1 MANAKLD
8 ASVRRIVRQHGL
20 GNVLAA
26 LAQVADGDGLK
37 GAAVAASVN
46 GGGKPAAPSKASANG
61 GAKPAAT
68 RAGKPARPKPTAVA
82 YVAKMDLPED
92 KRRALAELAERFDGK
107 RFMPSFGDVWIFC
120 QNHKIEIPASRTRAS
135 ALPRVFKFL
144 AGMDTSRLERM
155 LHLEM
160 YSGPSDLGPIADAIR
175 RNGREAQAAG
185 RAAPGALGAGQAP
198 VRARA
203 SARRAATSA
212 GDSASA

>member
-8 ASVRRIVRQHGL
+8 ASVRRIVKEHGL

-26 LAQVADGDGLK
+26 LAKVADGDGLK
-37 GAAVAASVN
+37 GTAVAASVN
-46 GGGKPAAPSKASANG
+46 GGGKSATPSKASANG
-61 GAKPAAT
+61 GAKPATA
-68 RAGKPARPKPTAVA
+68 RARKAAPKPTAAA
-82 YVAKMDLPED
+82 YVAKMDLPDD
-92 KRRALAELAERFDGK
+92 KRRAMAELAERFDGK

-144 AGMDTSRLERM
+144 AGMDAAELQRM

-185 RAAPGALGAGQAP
+185 RGVGGGSGAG
-198 VRARA
+198 
-203 SARRAATSA
+203 
-212 GDSASA
+212 